1 MYDISDSATNYYLV
15 ALFYFTLLLMAY
27 LKKRAQPVIGYA
39 LYGIKKNV
47 LISFLAF
54 QDEAVIL
61 CERA

>member
-15 ALFYFTLLLMAY
+15 ALFYFTLLLMAC
-27 LKKRAQPVIGYA
+27 LKKKSVTYNRLRSLWY
-39 LYGIKKNV
+39 KKNV